1 MVAGGATPFGGWGIT
16 KASQRGTRLLQEFAA
31 RGLSPEVR
39 ADEFL
44 EPPTN
49 PNGADS
55 PDDIDAAIAAAVAIG
70 TSRSKYRAHEL
81 RRMRVYLSRIVYS
94 KYFSNF
100 MLLVIFANCITI
112 GIDTSLP
119 DDQTDYS
126 LYTDLI
132 FLSIYLIEFILKI
145 FIDPRGYWR
154 SAYNKFDFVILVISV
169 VQFALS
175 LLGAGL
181 GNLTFLRVFRSLRAL
196 RSFRS
201 ISSVRRLQIIVNAL
215 LHTLR
220 KSVLDILACLFAF
233 TFIFAV
239 MGYYLFGVD
248 NRTNSDD
255 FSTLGASMLS
265 LMYYITSSGWT
276 DVQTGLTQDGYV
288 GSEFY
293 SIIFMVIS
301 NFIFTNMF
309 IGVICENIEE
319 ASEADRANQLRI
331 RLAAQREKKEAFRDK
346 QRNDMRELLARTDL
360 SSNQN
365 MQKILES
372 LAGTLRHDEVVPMT
386 HLACNLTWFEAFMVT
401 QYHLENSMYRCQQTH
416 FSIANTLTE
425 MLDRRLKAKVA
436 RGM

>member
-1 MVAGGATPFGGWGIT
+1 MVNGNSVAFGGWGIN
-16 KASQRGTRLLQEFAA
+16 KASTRGVRLLQEFAA
-31 RGLSPEVR
+31 NGLPTDRTDEVAPDAPDALALLAEER
-39 ADEFL
+39 ARIQSE
-44 EPPTN
+44 
-49 PNGADS
+49 
-55 PDDIDAAIAAAVAIG
+55 
-70 TSRSKYRAHEL
+70 EL
-81 RRMRVYLSRIVYS
+81 HRQRVFVSRIVNS
-94 KYFSNF
+94 SLFSRL
-100 MLLVIFANCITI
+100 MLLTIFANCVTI

-119 DDQTDYS
+119 DDQTLFS
-126 LYTDLI
+126 QYTDLL
-132 FLSIYLIEFILKI
+132 FLGIYTVEFVLKI
-145 FIDPRGYWR
+145 FVEPRGYWR
-154 SAYNKFDFVILVISV
+154 SGYNKFDFMILAISIAQFVI
-169 VQFALS
+169 S
-175 LLGAGL
+175 LLGASL

-215 LHTLR
+215 LLTLR
-220 KSVLDILACLFAF
+220 KSVLDIVAVLFAF

-239 MGYYLFGVD
+239 MGYYLFGSD
-248 NRTNSDD
+248 NKADADD
-255 FSTLGASMLS
+255 FGTLGASLLS
-265 LMYYITSSGWT
+265 LMYYITSSGWVS
-276 DVQTGLTQDGYV
+276 VQTNLTAKGYA
-288 GSEFY
+288 GSELY
-293 SIIFMVIS
+293 SILFMVIS

-331 RLAAQREKKEAFRDK
+331 RLDAQREKKEAFRDK

-425 MLDRRLKAKVA
+425 MLDRRLKAKA
-436 RGM
+436 TRGT